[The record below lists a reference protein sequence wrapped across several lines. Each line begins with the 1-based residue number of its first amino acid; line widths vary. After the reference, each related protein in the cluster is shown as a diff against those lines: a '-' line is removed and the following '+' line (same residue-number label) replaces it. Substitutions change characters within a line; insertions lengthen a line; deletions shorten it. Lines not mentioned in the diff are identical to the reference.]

1 MKKKDDEKN
10 FFCCAIIYYYYCI
23 SIYGIYDIYG
33 ITITIFT
40 TLRFYGIYGKR
51 YGSHRNRI
59 ISV

>member
-40 TLRFYGIYGKR
+40 TLRFYDLRLI
-51 YGSHRNRI
+51 HDAEF
-59 ISV
+59 SVIREF